1 MRELL
6 VAKLMQLRE
15 SWTLQDFKDAYEDQW
30 DEVPNSLEEC
40 REIMENYISLTYDE
54 SYIKE
59 CIESEEV

>member
-54 SYIKE
+54 NYIKE